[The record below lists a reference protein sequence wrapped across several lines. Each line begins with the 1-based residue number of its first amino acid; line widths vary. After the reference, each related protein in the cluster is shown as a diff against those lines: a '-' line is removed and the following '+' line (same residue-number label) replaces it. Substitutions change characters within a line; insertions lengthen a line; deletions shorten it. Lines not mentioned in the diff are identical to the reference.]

1 MRVRI
6 AMISPPHQYISSH
19 HVARRRTFKIRIALE
34 SLNMGF
40 QKSDGDSRS
49 LLSSLG
55 EFWAMRMAI
64 GCSIRGGVYYL
75 LERYFSLDDLFISYL
90 FFINISY
97 LFRAAH
103 TLIF

>member
-1 MRVRI
+1 
-6 AMISPPHQYISSH
+6 
-19 HVARRRTFKIRIALE
+19 
-34 SLNMGF
+34 MGL

-90 FFINISY
+90 FLLTYPIFSEPHIRSYSNFI
-97 LFRAAH
+97 F
-103 TLIF
+103 